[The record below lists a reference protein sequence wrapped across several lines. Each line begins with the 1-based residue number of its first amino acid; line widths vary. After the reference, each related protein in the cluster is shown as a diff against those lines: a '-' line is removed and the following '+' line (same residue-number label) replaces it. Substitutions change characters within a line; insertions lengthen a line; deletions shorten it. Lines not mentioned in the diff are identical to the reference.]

1 MNRIQSIKQRVGTY
15 NVKKISLSCFDD
27 KRNILNDGITT
38 LAYFHK
44 NLNDHNFFN
53 KLHIQQT

>member
-53 KLHIQQT
+53 KLHI

>member
-44 NLNDHNFFN
+44 NLNDHNFVN

>member
-1 MNRIQSIKQRVGTY
+1 MNRIQSIKQRVGTN

-44 NLNDHNFFN
+44 NLNDHNFVN
-53 KLHIQQT
+53 KLHI

>member
-44 NLNDHNFFN
+44 NLNDHNFVN
-53 KLHIQQT
+53 KLHI